1 MIREMTRDDID
12 VCFDIQ
18 NNSIIHPWTKEMF
31 EDDFKNDKS
40 FYLVNE
46 EEGLIT
52 SYVCYEIVLD
62 EATIMSIATNSEY
75 RKKGYANL
83 LLKYSYALLKE
94 KGIKKIFLEV
104 RSTNENAI
112 NLYKK
117 NDFKEMSVRKNYYSD
132 PKCDAIV
139 MIKNL

>member
-1 MIREMTRDDID
+1 MIREMEEKDLDI
-12 VCFDIQ
+12 VFKIQ
-18 NNSIIHPWTKEMF
+18 EDSILHPWTKEMF

-46 EEGLIT
+46 EEGSIT

-83 LLKYSYALLKE
+83 LLKFSYALLKE

>member
-1 MIREMTRDDID
+1 MIREMNEKDLDI
-12 VCFDIQ
+12 VFEIQ
-18 NNSIIHPWTKEMF
+18 KDSILHPWTKEMF